1 MRRAIL
7 LLVVVAALAAVG
19 AATGSPTGRTTR
31 HPIPTAGISLVTPS
45 SWRAVDSRAI
55 LSSKGVQA
63 MLKENPQLAAI
74 INQVAGANSPV
85 KFLSFD
91 PKVTDHFATNVN
103 VVVTSVPANI
113 TFPVLAAAIASQL
126 KSLPGLASPI
136 TSSTVTLPI
145 GRAVKESFRLTIVSS
160 GKKLTVQT
168 LQYILLRNAQSIV
181 VTFST
186 TPNQSARRA
195 ATFTAIAASIHAP

>member
-1 MRRAIL
+1 MRHAALTVVIAAF
-7 LLVVVAALAAVG
+7 VVVGTAA
-19 AATGSPTGRTTR
+19 GSVAGRTTR
-31 HPIPTAGISLVTPS
+31 HPIPTAGISLATPA
-45 SWRAVDSRAI
+45 SWRAVDSHAV
-55 LSSKGVQA
+55 LASKAVQSL
-63 MLKENPQLAAI
+63 LKENPQLATI

-91 PKVTDHFATNVN
+91 PNVSDHFATNVN
-103 VVVTSVPANI
+103 VVVTSVPANV
-113 TFPVLAAAIASQL
+113 TLPVLASAIAVQL

-145 GRAVKESFRLTIVSS
+145 GRAAKESFRLTVVSS

-168 LQYILLRNAQSIV
+168 LQYVLLRNAQSIV

-186 TPNQSARRA
+186 TPNQSARRT
-195 ATFTAIAASIHAP
+195 ATFRAIAASIHAP